1 MSNESIWEQFLTLA
15 QGDDDDIDLATAA
28 LLIAATEYPQLDI
41 AQQMNVLD
49 SLAGGASQRL
59 GQQRDPLFAINT
71 LSEYLFDEVGF
82 SGNDDDYYDPRNSFL
97 NEVLSR
103 RIGIPI
109 SLCLVCIEVGKR
121 LDIPLV
127 GIGMPGHFLLKHRDQ
142 EELFIDPFHRGIL
155 ISEEECAQRMRQIT
169 QANIAWDSAL
179 LSPVSNRD
187 FITRILRNLKG
198 IYLQREDFDRS
209 LGMIERIVVLQPR
222 LLEER
227 RDRGL
232 VLYQIGRYEDA
243 REDLQNYLDSSSEG
257 SDVQGVQRI
266 ISQIHDQLDD

>member
-1 MSNESIWEQFLTLA
+1 MSNESIWEQFLTLT

-71 LSEYLFDEVGF
+71 LSEYLFDEIGF

-103 RIGIPI
+103 RTGIPI
-109 SLCLVCIEVGKR
+109 SLSLVCIEVGKR
-121 LDIPLV
+121 LRIPLV
-127 GIGMPGHFLLKHRDQ
+127 GIGMPGHFLVRHQDQ
-142 EELFIDPFHRGIL
+142 EDLFIDPFHRGIL
-155 ISEEECAQRMRQIT
+155 ISEEECAQRMQQIT
-169 QANIAWDSAL
+169 QTNIAWDSQL

-187 FITRILRNLKG
+187 FITRLLRNLKG
-198 IYLQREDFDRS
+198 VYLQREDFGRS
-209 LGMIERIVVLQPR
+209 LSMIERIVVLQPL

-232 VLYQIGRYEDA
+232 VLYQLGRYEDA
-243 REDLQNYLDSSSEG
+243 REDLQNYLDSGPEG
-257 SDVQGVQRI
+257 SDVQGVQGI
-266 ISQIHDQLDD
+266 VNQIDDQLND